1 MQKKR
6 KKKEIADANSK
17 MMLQL
22 SDKDFLGNHHLK
34 KPYQT
39 IRGMFETNEK

>member
-1 MQKKR
+1 MQKK
-6 KKKEIADANSK
+6 KKKIADANSK
-17 MMLQL
+17 MTKMLQL